1 MACDADLVLL
11 FSGSVRKHH
20 AGRRTRR
27 HHQHRHVRH
36 RHQAGESERLSSCV
50 FNSSRSTVFSERKCV
65 CVCVCLGSVRQRDRD
80 GRKHAPAGLHR
91 ETQQRTVSES
101 AAGAF
106 LRSVCLSLICSSH
119 THGCLCLQS
128 MRLKLMA
135 CNSSIERRFS
145 SWIGGSIL
153 ASLVRLRVS
162 VRGDSG

>member
-1 MACDADLVLL
+1 MVCDADLRVLL
-11 FSGSVRKHH
+11 FSGSVWKHH

-36 RHQAGESERLSSCV
+36 RHQAGKRANASVPVC
-50 FNSSRSTVFSERKCV
+50 STAAEPLVFSERK

-106 LRSVCLSLICSSH
+106 LRSVCLSLISSSQ

-162 VRGDSG
+162 VSGDSG